1 MRELLVAFENFEDAR
16 SLHEY
21 LRENLEF
28 PDHYGCNRDA
38 LYDEL
43 TSLPEETVLYVIPG
57 GTDFEAGFMK
67 VFRDAEKAEEKL
79 TVRVYD

>member
-38 LYDEL
+38 LYD
-43 TSLPEETVLYVIPG
+43 
-57 GTDFEAGFMK
+57 
-67 VFRDAEKAEEKL
+67 
-79 TVRVYD
+79 